1 MFTAEARTMTR
12 RFDVEKR
19 REWVKRFERFRASG
33 LTVAQFCAH
42 EPVSENT
49 FYYWAKRI
57 GRHSTTARPSEQ
69 NGASERPR
77 EPKRRSRLS
86 APVTTSPLVHFRL
99 NAGVE
104 VSVPAN
110 CLDVIR
116 CLLESIQ
123 PSSAERSDAFHEVV
137 VNTR

>member
-1 MFTAEARTMTR
+1 MTR
-12 RFDVEKR
+12 QLDVEKQ
-19 REWVKRFERFRASG
+19 REWERRFERFRVSG
-33 LTVAQFCAH
+33 LTVARFCAN

-57 GRHSTTARPSEQ
+57 GKHSTAQSLAARSSERD
-69 NGASERPR
+69 GAPERPR
-77 EPKRRSRLS
+77 EPKRRNRLS
-86 APVTTSPLVHFRL
+86 APVATGPLVHFRL
-99 NAGVE
+99 NAGLE

-116 CLLESIQ
+116 CLAQSFR
-123 PSSAERSDAFHEVV
+123 PSRAERSDAFHEVV